1 MPIRMRAARRH
12 YILAQS
18 REYAPGEEF
27 EVATEKEA
35 ERLVR
40 IKRAARVEDA
50 KPAARPADPAP
61 GGLRKGY
68 ERRDMRPKGE

>member
-12 YILAQS
+12 YDRAQK
-18 REYAPGEEF
+18 REYAAGDEF

-35 ERLVR
+35 EGLVR
-40 IKRAARVEDA
+40 IKRAARVTEDA
-50 KPAARPADPAP
+50 KPARPADAAPAP
-61 GGLRKGY
+61 RKGY